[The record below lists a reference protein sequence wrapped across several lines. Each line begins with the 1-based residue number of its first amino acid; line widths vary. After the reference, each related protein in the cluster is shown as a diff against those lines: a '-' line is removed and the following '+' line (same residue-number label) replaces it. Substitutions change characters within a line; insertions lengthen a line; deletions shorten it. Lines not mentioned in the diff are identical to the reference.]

1 MLSTVYWHTLLLLRQ
16 GHCAVPL
23 DVSLSRRIMFRGD
36 VRLKRLAVFC
46 RRKVREVEMKSMKPI
61 AIAVGIFLMTLPM
74 PAIAQDAFAAY
85 KTGDYA
91 TAYKGFQSLAA
102 QGNANAMNNLG
113 MMLMSGQGI
122 QKDAA
127 AAAQWFK
134 KAAEKGQLDAITNL
148 GTLYEL
154 GQGVPQ
160 DYARAAELYRAAAD
174 YGIGN
179 AQYNLAQL
187 FEAGKGV
194 PKDQA
199 QAYVWY
205 SLAAKAGDQD
215 AAAAKAKLEPTLD
228 KTLHGQ
234 AEAFIRNW
242 KPRQG

>member
-1 MLSTVYWHTLLLLRQ
+1 
-16 GHCAVPL
+16 
-23 DVSLSRRIMFRGD
+23 
-36 VRLKRLAVFC
+36 
-46 RRKVREVEMKSMKPI
+46 MKSIVI
-61 AIAVGIFLMTLPM
+61 ALSIGLMTLPI

-85 KTGDYA
+85 QKGDYA
-91 TAYKGFQSLAA
+91 TAYKGFESLAS

-113 MMLMSGQGI
+113 IMLMGGQGI
-122 QKDAA
+122 KKDPM
-127 AAAQWFK
+127 AAAQWFQK
-134 KAAEKGQLDAITNL
+134 SAEKGQLDAITNL

-160 DYARAAELYRAAAD
+160 NYARAAELYRAAAD

-194 PKDQA
+194 PKDPA

-205 SLAAKAGDQD
+205 SLAARAGDQD
-215 AAAAKAKLEPTLD
+215 AAAAKTKLEPMLD

-234 AEAFIRNW
+234 AEAFVRNW
-242 KPRQG
+242 KPKQG